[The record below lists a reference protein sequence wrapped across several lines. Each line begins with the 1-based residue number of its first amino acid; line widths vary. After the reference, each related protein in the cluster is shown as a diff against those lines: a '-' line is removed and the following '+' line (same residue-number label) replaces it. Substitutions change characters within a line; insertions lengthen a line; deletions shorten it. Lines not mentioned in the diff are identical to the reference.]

1 MLFQS
6 LNKIKQSSVVIS
18 MILMALGLVMIICP
32 AQYTSSLIDAL
43 GFCLLIL
50 SLVMIMDYMISK
62 KVLFNVVKLTMAIVL
77 GLVGLAVLVFDESIL
92 KILGWVFGV
101 VLVIQGIEHFYNAVM
116 YVKPSGRKGWWF
128 LAIMSVLLFAAGIL
142 IFLNPWWDTP
152 RALLKVIGV
161 ILLFNAAVDMIRLIW
176 IWPIKGE

>member
-1 MLFQS
+1 M
-6 LNKIKQSSVVIS
+6 
-18 MILMALGLVMIICP
+18 
-32 AQYTSSLIDAL
+32 
-43 GFCLLIL
+43 
-50 SLVMIMDYMISK
+50 
-62 KVLFNVVKLTMAIVL
+62 LFNVVKLTMAIVL